1 MPKSASFVGMYS
13 NRCCVCHGRPRF
25 IYDDMTGVV
34 QLGCSYAEIPTAVAT
49 IDVMGGGSLC
59 WSVGLINCFG
69 VIVSGYE

>member
-1 MPKSASFVGMYS
+1 
-13 NRCCVCHGRPRF
+13 
-25 IYDDMTGVV
+25 MTGVV